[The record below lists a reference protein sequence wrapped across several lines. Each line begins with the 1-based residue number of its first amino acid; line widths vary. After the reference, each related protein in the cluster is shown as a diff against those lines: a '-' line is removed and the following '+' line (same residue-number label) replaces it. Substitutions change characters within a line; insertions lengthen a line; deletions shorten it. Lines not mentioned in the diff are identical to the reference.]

1 MDNNTRLEEA
11 ILFAADAHTGQVRD
25 NGEPFILHPIRV
37 MCAVDTIEAKIVAV
51 LHDVIEDTY
60 VTYESLLLTLG
71 IDQNSNI
78 AYALALIT
86 RKPRVSYNVY
96 ISDILNSDLSTTVK
110 LADLKDN
117 LDMLTYNCS
126 DEKKLARCIKHTKA
140 YHILNGS
147 L

>member
-1 MDNNTRLEEA
+1 MTENARLEEA
-11 ILFAADAHTGQVRD
+11 IVLATNAHTGQLRD
-25 NGEPFILHPIRV
+25 NGEPFILHPLRV
-37 MCAVDTIEAKIVAV
+37 MCAVDDIEAKIVAV
-51 LHDVIEDTY
+51 LHDVIEDTSIDY
-60 VTYESLLLTLG
+60 DYLLAFLD
-71 IDQNSNI
+71 IDDGSNL
-78 AYALALIT
+78 AYALSLIT

-96 ISDILNSDLSTTVK
+96 ISDILNSNLATIVK